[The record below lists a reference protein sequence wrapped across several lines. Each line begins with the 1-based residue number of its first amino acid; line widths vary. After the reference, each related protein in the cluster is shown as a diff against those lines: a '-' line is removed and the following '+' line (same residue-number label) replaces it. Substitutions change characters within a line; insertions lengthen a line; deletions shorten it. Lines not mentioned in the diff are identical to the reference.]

1 MAGRW
6 RMPGPRLL
14 GNAAAAGST
23 LSWAVAFPLTEG
35 LLASW
40 DPLALAA
47 VRIAGAGAILLLLA
61 LALGH
66 RRELRWAPWPKVLRV
81 GGIGIGLGA
90 LGLVLGQR
98 WSDPLTAAVI
108 ATTSPALAVLFLW
121 WSEGERPRA
130 VILVGVVLSVAGA
143 LLASLRPFGAV
154 PGFRGGE
161 VLVLAS
167 MVLWVWYSRAC
178 VVELEGL
185 SDVTRG
191 ALATLAGGLVLL
203 LALGLWSLTGIA
215 PPRVDWS
222 AGSALLVVLL
232 ALAIAGAAG
241 LWTPAVRLL
250 GVTVASMH
258 LNLTPLYVILL
269 GLPFGLRPTPGQVV
283 GALLVVAGTTLAQ
296 WPQPPRT
303 PARRTPPGSS
313 ATASSSPRARLRL

>member
-6 RMPGPRLL
+6 RMPSGRLV

-23 LSWAVAFPLTEG
+23 LSWALAFPLTEV

-40 DPLALAA
+40 DPLPLTAM
-47 VRIAGAGAILLLLA
+47 RIAGAGAILLLLA
-61 LALGH
+61 LAFGC
-66 RRELRWAPWPKVLRV
+66 RRELQWTPWLRVLRV
-81 GGIGIGLGA
+81 GGIGIGLSA
-90 LGLVLGQR
+90 LALVLGQR
-98 WSDPLTAAVI
+98 WSDPITAAVL
-108 ATTSPALAVLFLW
+108 ATTSPALAALYVW
-121 WSEGERPRA
+121 WTDGERPRA
-130 VILVGVVLSVAGA
+130 LVLAGVVLSVVGA
-143 LLASLRPFGAV
+143 LLASIRPFEAAAGL
-154 PGFRGGE
+154 RGGE

-167 MVLWVWYSRAC
+167 LVLWVWYSRAC

-185 SDVTRG
+185 SDITRG

-222 AGSALLVVLL
+222 AENAVRLALL
-232 ALAIAGAAG
+232 AFAIAGAAG

-258 LNLTPLYVILL
+258 LDLAPLYVILL
-269 GLPFGLRPTPGQVV
+269 GLPFGVRPTPGQIV

-296 WPQPPRT
+296 WPRPHEAPT
-303 PARRTPPGSS
+303 ARQAKAAER
-313 ATASSSPRARLRL
+313 RAA